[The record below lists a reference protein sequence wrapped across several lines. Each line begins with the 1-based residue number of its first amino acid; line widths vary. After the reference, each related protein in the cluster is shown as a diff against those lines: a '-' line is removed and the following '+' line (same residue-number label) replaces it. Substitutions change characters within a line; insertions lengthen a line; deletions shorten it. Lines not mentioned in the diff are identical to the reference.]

1 MMQMHCS
8 LFHTLAPN
16 MLSSSLSPDQ
26 RLVFRQESLGS
37 SRNASSP
44 SLFIIQRRVC
54 SPAAVLEQPAP
65 PEPHRTSQV
74 LQGSVGFQHFWIIS
88 ELRLSPRPRGAETPR
103 AEGAHRG
110 KYSDTSCRVC
120 LAFCAHHSHLLC
132 PSSPLTQSCVSMDH
146 LEFCS
151 RAGEKGFPVL
161 SIALTDPAAPGPPKL
176 GKTHSFF
183 QGF

>member
-16 MLSSSLSPDQ
+16 MLSSSLSSDQ
-26 RLVFRQESLGS
+26 RLAFRQESLGS
-37 SRNASSP
+37 GRNASSP

-54 SPAAVLEQPAP
+54 SPAAVLELPAP

-88 ELRLSPRPRGAETPR
+88 ELTGGNAR
-103 AEGAHRG
+103 AEGQQHLLP
-110 KYSDTSCRVC
+110 C
-120 LAFCAHHSHLLC
+120 LLGFLC
-132 PSSPLTQSCVSMDH
+132 PSQPPPVPLISSDTELPPGTSCVSMDH
-146 LEFCS
+146 LEFRT

-161 SIALTDPAAPGPPKL
+161 SIAPTDPAAPGPPKL